1 MFCHKCGNKI
11 DEGTAFCHKCGAKIT
26 EVVTTPS
33 DIIESTPPL
42 GTLDRPGIIYM
53 SFVVSAISIILFFF
67 PWFKVAGQN
76 IFAFL
81 GYGRKNGFNLISFY
95 LMLNKFMNYANFTF
109 GAKVGVIIIALIVGA
124 GAPFLGLL
132 SHLLNCFNTL
142 TTHKINTHKINVGS
156 IITGPLWFIIGYY
169 ILKYATVA
177 YVSSVSSSE
186 WLGELVSM
194 LFGNVVSMTKI
205 PWILL
210 VLGIINSFLDVIWKK
225 PESKEPTVS

>member
-1 MFCHKCGNKI
+1 
-11 DEGTAFCHKCGAKIT
+11 
-26 EVVTTPS
+26 
-33 DIIESTPPL
+33 
-42 GTLDRPGIIYM
+42 M

-67 PWFKVAGQN
+67 PWFKVAGQT

-81 GYGRKNGFNLISFY
+81 GYGSKNGFNLISFY
-95 LMLNKFMNYANFTF
+95 LMINKLMNYANFTF
-109 GAKVGVIIIALIVGA
+109 GTKMGVIIIALIVGA

-132 SHLLNCFNTL
+132 SHLMNCFNTL
-142 TTHKINTHKINVGS
+142 TTNKMNVGR

-177 YVSSVSSSE
+177 YVSSASSSE
-186 WLGELVSM
+186 GLGELVSM

-210 VLGIINSFLDVIWKK
+210 VLGIINSFLDEIWKNPDAK
-225 PESKEPTVS
+225 ESYAS